1 MEINYFPMHLLA
13 ILQVL
18 ELVDLE
24 GNRLNNVSQAFS
36 GLRHLRYLYLANN
49 NISDLPAEVF
59 GSFCQSLKALS
70 VSGNIIRH
78 FPREG
83 LRTCTQLSHL
93 NIGYNQISEIEVDDL
108 VGWAKNLDT
117 LILRNNR
124 LKTLDRR
131 LFRGSPK
138 LRELS
143 LSFNEFERI
152 DSHAFDDI
160 GKTLESLEISFGLK
174 FPEFP
179 EAAIKQLQKLIW
191 LALDNNEIR
200 QISETSLYNQGEL
213 QYLNLEYNK
222 LSSLPHNTLH
232 QNVHK
237 QLLDVRL
244 SYNLI
249 AEVRKGTFSAL
260 ARVQTIALTGNRI
273 GRIEEGS
280 FRHMPQ
286 LATLMLS
293 HNRLET
299 IESRSFAFLDNLQ
312 KLELQHNRL
321 AEFSLEA
328 FVNCTR
334 YPMHPLTL
342 NVSHNRI
349 VHLNPPPIGA
359 IFFRTPLIGYLDAG
373 SNRLRRIPVPFL
385 ELLAP
390 ALRTLDLSRNRIVT
404 VDRLGQLEMLQKLI
418 ISRNHVMDLGKT
430 AFHSLTSLQVSK
442 PYISYKSFSLGE
454 MC

>member
-1 MEINYFPMHLLA
+1 M
-13 ILQVL
+13 
-18 ELVDLE
+18 
-24 GNRLNNVSQAFS
+24 NNVSRAFS
-36 GLRHLRYLYLANN
+36 ELRHLRYLYLANN
-49 NISDLPAEVF
+49 NITDLPSDVF
-59 GSFCQSLKALS
+59 GSFCHSLRALS
-70 VSGNIIRH
+70 VSGNSIRD
-78 FPREG
+78 FPRGG
-83 LRTCTQLSHL
+83 LQSCTQLSHL
-93 NIGYNQISEIEVDDL
+93 NIGYNQISEIHHDDL
-108 VGWAKNLDT
+108 KDWAKNLDT

-124 LKTLDRR
+124 LKTLGSQ

-143 LSFNEFERI
+143 LSFNEFNVKEI
-152 DSHAFDDI
+152 AGDAFSDI
-160 GKTLESLEISFGLK
+160 GDALESLEISFGLSS
-174 FPEFP
+174 PEFP
-179 EAAIKQLQKLIW
+179 ETAIKPLQKLIW
-191 LALDNNEIR
+191 LALDNNGITN
-200 QISETSLYNQGEL
+200 ISKTSLYDQGEL
-213 QYLNLEYNK
+213 QYLNLEYNR
-222 LSSLPHNTLH
+222 LTSLPHDTLH

-249 AEVRKGTFSAL
+249 GEVRKGTFFAL
-260 ARVQTIALTGNRI
+260 PRVQTIALAGNRI
-273 GRIEEGS
+273 AKIEEEA
-280 FRHMPQ
+280 FHHMPQ

-293 HNRLET
+293 HNHLET
-299 IESRSFAFLDNLQ
+299 IELRSFAFLENLQ

-373 SNRLRRIPVPFL
+373 SNRLRRIPVQFL
-385 ELLAP
+385 ERLAP
-390 ALRTLDLSRNRIVT
+390 ALRTLDLSRNRIVS
-404 VDRLGQLEMLQKLI
+404 VDHLGQLEMLQKLI

-430 AFHSLTSLQVSK
+430 AFHSLTSLQVRK
-442 PYISYKSFSLGE
+442 
-454 MC
+454 